1 MSELA
6 AILAR
11 RRRISDGNF
20 LRQDKPV
27 ERDEEGDNVR
37 NNDNND
43 NKNDDRNNNKEEETI
58 IFPPPTPP
66 PTPPP
71 IVQIELD
78 NNDLNSI
85 DDLRKLA
92 AETDNMAAEVLEK
105 DNTDDKSTIDNNSTK
120 NILRSPAWQPGDDK
134 AAFEDSIK
142 STGGFITSSVVEVN
156 QLKNNLQ
163 EKSNKLEDAMKTI
176 GMLDKN
182 MNSQRD
188 IIKSLLTILEGTTLS
203 EVQNE
208 EVKKMEKQFEQI
220 TKATSLT
227 PRRVHTRQ
235 LSNESFK
242 AFDVEEE
249 DDDDVDNNNNNNTGF
264 RFDND
269 ASGNTK
275 KSSKKKRNTMDLPN
289 DDMAWLDDKYVAAP
303 KSSNE
308 EDGAKQRPSRGAP
321 GRKTTLAMMLDDNNS
336 SPNVMSSLF
345 ASIDDE
351 NEKQRLLRIEEAKMM
366 KENGMEPV
374 SDDEEED
381 EDNVNGNGSRN
392 TNTGDGEY
400 TDNNNVT
407 EVYSSTTTLFHSTD
421 AQRNRGY
428 RIFLDRLREPD
439 AAPLLND
446 IKRFLMSVLMPN
458 EVGDVYENGMMD
470 SPLEERARLW
480 FEYMEKRFSEDSLW
494 SKESNT
500 VLKMANEGLEKYVMT
515 KLFKIAFTEI
525 STRTAEDDT
534 LFSRRRKILRLF
546 LSPDHLEVH
555 KACRSQMTVSLA
567 SGELNKLNSYR
578 APADKLQCIVRCC
591 SFLFNQL
598 SVSRG
603 NDGSRPGADDFL
615 PVLIYVLLNSENVPQ
630 INANL
635 EYIQAYRNKQ
645 ELMSKAGYCLVNLQS
660 SVAFLTNVNGESG
673 LKGMDKE
680 EFDTKFAIA
689 EKAVET
695 GNYDEVEKWNVG
707 LDDSLLGDD

>member
-1 MSELA
+1 M
-6 AILAR
+6 
-11 RRRISDGNF
+11 
-20 LRQDKPV
+20 
-27 ERDEEGDNVR
+27 
-37 NNDNND
+37 
-43 NKNDDRNNNKEEETI
+43 
-58 IFPPPTPP
+58 
-66 PTPPP
+66 
-71 IVQIELD
+71 
-78 NNDLNSI
+78 
-85 DDLRKLA
+85 
-92 AETDNMAAEVLEK
+92 
-105 DNTDDKSTIDNNSTK
+105 
-120 NILRSPAWQPGDDK
+120 RSK
-134 AAFEDSIK
+134 
-142 STGGFITSSVVEVN
+142 
-156 QLKNNLQ
+156 
-163 EKSNKLEDAMKTI
+163 
-176 GMLDKN
+176 
-182 MNSQRD
+182 
-188 IIKSLLTILEGTTLS
+188 
-203 EVQNE
+203 
-208 EVKKMEKQFEQI
+208 
-220 TKATSLT
+220 
-227 PRRVHTRQ
+227 
-235 LSNESFK
+235 
-242 AFDVEEE
+242 
-249 DDDDVDNNNNNNTGF
+249 
-264 RFDND
+264 
-269 ASGNTK
+269 
-275 KSSKKKRNTMDLPN
+275 
-289 DDMAWLDDKYVAAP
+289 
-303 KSSNE
+303 
-308 EDGAKQRPSRGAP
+308 
-321 GRKTTLAMMLDDNNS
+321 
-336 SPNVMSSLF
+336 
-345 ASIDDE
+345 
-351 NEKQRLLRIEEAKMM
+351 
-366 KENGMEPV
+366 
-374 SDDEEED
+374 
-381 EDNVNGNGSRN
+381 
-392 TNTGDGEY
+392 TGDGEY

-707 LDDSLLGDD
+707 LDDSLLDDD